1 MNEEKL
7 LTVAR
12 YLEGDMELQEK
23 QEFEAQL
30 EKDTELQNL
39 VAEYNDVHETLKIKI
54 APSVADKKVAATL
67 SDLNQKYFKETRQI
81 EPVVENEVKVVSFK
95 SYLKWISVA
104 AVLVLGLFVWAPWS
118 SGLYGKYAISRQMS
132 VAERGD
138 SAGALAKAAELYNA
152 GDYDKARKIMQKE
165 YMSNPQDP
173 LLSYYFS
180 ITLIENSQEHEART
194 VLAKLYEGES
204 AFKYDA
210 AYYIALSYVK
220 QDNKKDALNWL
231 SKIPEGTAN
240 YEKAKELSS
249 KL

>member
-30 EKDTELQNL
+30 EKDTELQDL
-39 VAEYNDVHETLKIKI
+39 VSEYKDIHETLKMKI
-54 APSVADKKVAATL
+54 APLAADKEVEATI
-67 SDLNQKYFKETRQI
+67 SGLNKQYFGNAQQT
-81 EPVVENEVKVVSFK
+81 EPLVKSEAKVVSFK
-95 SYLKWISVA
+95 AYLKWISVA
-104 AVLVLGLFVWAPWS
+104 AVLVIGLFVWAPWS
-118 SGLYGKYAISRQMS
+118 SGLYNKYAISKQMS
-132 VAERGD
+132 VAERGE
-138 SAGALAKAAELYNA
+138 SAGVLVKAAELYNA
-152 GDYDKARKIMQKE
+152 GDYDDARKIMQKE

-180 ITLIENSQEHEART
+180 ITLIENSQEYEART

-210 AYYIALSYVK
+210 AYYIALSYIK
-220 QDNKKDALNWL
+220 QDNKKDALIWL

-240 YEKAKELSS
+240 YEKAKELSG

>member
-39 VAEYNDVHETLKIKI
+39 VAEYKDVHETLKMKI
-54 APSVADKKVAATL
+54 APSEADKEVEATI
-67 SDLNQKYFKETRQI
+67 SGLNKRYFGNAQQTVPLVKSEA
-81 EPVVENEVKVVSFK
+81 KVVSFK
-95 SYLKWISVA
+95 TYLKWISVA
-104 AVLVLGLFVWAPWS
+104 AVLVIGLFVWAPWS
-118 SGLYGKYAISRQMS
+118 SSLYDKYAISKQMS
-132 VAERGD
+132 VAERGE
-138 SAGALAKAAELYNA
+138 SAGALVKAAEFYNA
-152 GDYDKARKIMQKE
+152 GDYDDARKIMQKE

-180 ITLIENSQEHEART
+180 ITLIKNSQEYEART

-210 AYYIALSYVK
+210 AYYIALSYIK
-220 QDNKKDALNWL
+220 QDNKKDALIWL

-240 YEKAKELSS
+240 FEKAKELSG